1 MTGWVQDPTMRRVLV
16 LLATAAALAV
26 AGCGGEQSDELCQNL
41 RVVQD
46 SAQDIR
52 NIELGEGA
60 AEDFQQSATK
70 LQSSLADVRDA
81 AGEDL
86 GPELQAVET
95 SIRTLREDVEDL
107 AAQGDIT
114 AESVRSLAAPISNAV
129 SSLQA
134 LADAA
139 PDCDLSG

>member
-1 MTGWVQDPTMRRVLV
+1 MRRVLV

-139 PDCDLSG
+139 PDSDLSG

>member
-1 MTGWVQDPTMRRVLV
+1 MRRVLV

>member
-1 MTGWVQDPTMRRVLV
+1 MRRVLV

-70 LQSSLADVRDA
+70 LQSSLADVRNA

-114 AESVRSLAAPISNAV
+114 AESVRSRAAPISNAV